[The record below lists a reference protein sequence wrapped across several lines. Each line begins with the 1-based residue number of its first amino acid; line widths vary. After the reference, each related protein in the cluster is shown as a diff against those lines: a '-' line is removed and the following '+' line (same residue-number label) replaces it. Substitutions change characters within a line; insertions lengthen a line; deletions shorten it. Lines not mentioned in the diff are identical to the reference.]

1 MRNINRREFVT
12 LSAASLSGL
21 TLAACG
27 NSNQSAP
34 AETTEADA
42 SQETVGG
49 EEEAEK
55 PKPEPGQIVDG
66 VLITPYDEG
75 FDSGIHH
82 AVLEV
87 EDFGTV
93 ELELN
98 ATNTPVTV
106 SNFAHLCNEKFYDGL
121 TFHRIIKDFMVQGG
135 DPDGNGS
142 GGSDPNILGEFSA
155 NGITN
160 AIRHKRGVISMARSS
175 LNDSGSS
182 QFFIM
187 HKDNE
192 SLDGQYAAFG
202 RVTSGIEVIDQL
214 AETPVEDDNGTV
226 APENQP
232 KIKTIYMVD

>member
-12 LSAASLSGL
+12 LTAAGISGL

-27 NSNQSAP
+27 NT
-34 AETTEADA
+34 AENTTTASETDSSHEAKD
-42 SQETVGG
+42 EK
-49 EEEAEK
+49 EEPEQ
-55 PKPEPGQIVDG
+55 EPGLVVDG
-66 VLITPYDEG
+66 VLMTPYDEG

-106 SNFAHLCNEKFYDGL
+106 SNFAHLANEGFYDGL

-142 GGSDPNILGEFSA
+142 GGSYPNILGEFSA

-175 LNDSGSS
+175 ANNSGSS

-187 HKDNE
+187 HKDTD

-214 AETPVEDDNGTV
+214 AETPVEDSNGTV

-232 KIKTIYMVD
+232 KIKSITMVD